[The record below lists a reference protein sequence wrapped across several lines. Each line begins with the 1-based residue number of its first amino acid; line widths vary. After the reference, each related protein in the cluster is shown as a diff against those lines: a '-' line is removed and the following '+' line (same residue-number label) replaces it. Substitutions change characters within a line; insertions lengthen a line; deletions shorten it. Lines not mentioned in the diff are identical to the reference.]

1 MTMELHTIE
10 GEVPRGESGRV
21 PRAMRAPLVAA
32 AIVIVIAGLK
42 AAAPILA
49 PLVLAAIIAIIS
61 LPALRWLRRH
71 GVPFPLAILLTV
83 LVDVAV
89 VVVFALIILQAAA
102 EFRAVAPAYLVRL
115 QDIEAA
121 ALVRLQSWGYP
132 VASVPYRDIINPEML
147 VSLATGA
154 ALRITELIGMT
165 LLIVLYL
172 VFMLVESVGLP
183 LKIKRAFGDHGEASR
198 MSRVVADVQ
207 KYLTL
212 KTLVSL
218 ATGTLIGA
226 SAALL
231 GVDFALF
238 WGFLAF
244 VLNYVPS
251 IGSIL
256 AAIPAVLVALLQL
269 GVGHAAVLAGI
280 FLVVNVLLG
289 SILDPIIVG
298 RRLGLSTLVV
308 LFSLIFWGW
317 TWGIIGMFVA
327 LPLTAAAKIVMESSI
342 GFRPMAVLLGPV
354 PTPPPEQKD

>member
-1 MTMELHTIE
+1 MELHTIE
-10 GEVPRGESGRV
+10 GEARRGDTGRI
-21 PRAMRAPLVAA
+21 PRAMRAPLAA
-32 AIVIVIAGLK
+32 AAFVIIVAGLK

-61 LPALRWLRRH
+61 LPALRWLRRRR
-71 GVPFPLAILLTV
+71 VPFPLAIALTV

-89 VVVFALIILQAAA
+89 LVVFALIILQAVA
-102 EFRAVAPAYLVRL
+102 EFRTVAPAYLERVHQIEASAIARL
-115 QDIEAA
+115 QA
-121 ALVRLQSWGYP
+121 WGYE
-132 VASVPYRDIINPEML
+132 VSSVPYREVLNPEML
-147 VSLATGA
+147 LSLATGA
-154 ALRITELIGMT
+154 ALRITEIVGMT

-172 VFMLVESVGLP
+172 VFMLVESAGLS
-183 LKIKRAFGDHGEASR
+183 LKIRRAFGDQTGDVSR
-198 MSRVVADVQ
+198 MSRVVSDVQ

-218 ATGTLIGA
+218 ATGILIGA
-226 SAALL
+226 SAAML

-269 GVGHAAVLAGI
+269 GFPTAAALAGI
-280 FLVVNVLLG
+280 FIVVNVVIG

-354 PTPPPEQKD
+354 PTGEGAA